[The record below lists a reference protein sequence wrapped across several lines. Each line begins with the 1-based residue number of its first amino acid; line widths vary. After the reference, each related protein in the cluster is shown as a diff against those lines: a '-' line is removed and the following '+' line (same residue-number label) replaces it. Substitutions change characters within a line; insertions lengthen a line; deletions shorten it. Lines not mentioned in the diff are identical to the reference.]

1 LDSMKKLS
9 EILEAQAALEAVTAS
24 PIVADPANM
33 RLGHA
38 LGGIDVK
45 NAGQMRRRL
54 KELHDLY
61 GKINGALYD
70 IAGIK
75 PGLAQDLETAREA
88 AHQALLKEVAAGPD
102 KFAVEDGATYMTAR
116 GHWVTSRSTLT
127 QIAGIIG
134 KYVEWQYPVLYVEP
148 NTAEVFRVL
157 VAGDPFYVLEDWP
170 EATTALIDSLPMESK
185 NKINVYTRATLPE
198 LPHNSMGL
206 VVSWKNLMF
215 KRVGAFRKDIALM
228 AKRAMPGGYVMFDYV
243 DASTV
248 NGARAVEAGLCSFMW
263 RERLLEYLEENQL
276 ELVEEHD
283 FLDQPITFVVAKR
296 HGDLPMTNLIGKL
309 GYLIMDEDVLAAD
322 RELAL
327 EINAAY
333 REMTSS
339 LAADLAYN
347 AQRDAAYAAEVAA
360 RAASRAT
367 IQQVN
372 AERLATA
379 LKNLK
384 RAQTDYPRGHPAVL
398 EAVLFASKM
407 CWAMDRPKD
416 ARGLVNRSLRD
427 LHKLNKDEK
436 IVKDFGLWIAQLDNT

>member
-1 LDSMKKLS
+1 MYQLS
-9 EILEAQAALEAVTAS
+9 KILEARRALESAAALRPVGVDLDPLSTA
-24 PIVADPANM
+24 
-33 RLGHA
+33 LT
-38 LGGIDVK
+38 GIMVY
-45 NAGQMRRRL
+45 NSGMMRRRI
-54 KELHDLY
+54 KEINNWT
-61 GKINGALYD
+61 GKINGALT
-70 IAGIK
+70 
-75 PGLAQDLETAREA
+75 DLENLRLELLENLEA
-88 AHQALLKEVAAGPD
+88 EYQEAHQALLKSVAAGPD
-102 KFAVEDGATYMTAR
+102 KFAVEDGSTYMAAR
-116 GHWVTSRSTLT
+116 GHWNTSLSTLH

-170 EATTALIDSLPMESK
+170 EATAALIDTLPPESK
-185 NKINVYTRATLPE
+185 NKINVYTRDTLPN

-228 AKRAMPGGYVMFDYV
+228 ARRAMPGGYVMFDYV

-248 NGARAVEAGLCSFMW
+248 DGARAVEAGLCSFMW
-263 RERLLEYLEENQL
+263 RDRLLEFLEENDL

-283 FLDQPITFVVAKR
+283 FINQPITFVVAKR
-296 HGDLPMTNLIGKL
+296 RGELPMTNLIGKL

-322 RELAL
+322 REMAL

-379 LKNLK
+379 LKNLE
-384 RAQTDYPRGHPAVL
+384 RAQADYPSGHPAVL

-407 CWAMDRPKD
+407 CWAMDRQKD

-427 LHKLNKDEK
+427 LHKLSKDEK
-436 IVKDFGLWIAQLDNT
+436 IVKDFGLWIAQLDNN